1 MNKFLSISA
10 LLFLVC
16 CSSTF
21 QSKYDHLSA
30 LTDKRIISE
39 HNYFSI
45 KLPQGWYKTSAKDES
60 PFELW
65 LNVTDYSK
73 SMMFIKINHNY
84 ESEES
89 LYKIFNLVKSTKLST
104 DINSKLIRENEFSI
118 GRNVFYSFEYKINDR
133 DIRRTIVFVFNGMFF
148 EFTAMFDG
156 KHQLDEK
163 EVSELFSLQNSLL
176 ISLNN

>member
-1 MNKFLSISA
+1 MIKFLNILT

-16 CSSTF
+16 CSSAF
-21 QSKYDHLSA
+21 QSKYDHLAA
-30 LTDKRIISE
+30 LTDKRITTE

-45 KLPQGWYKTSAKDES
+45 KLPQGWYKTSAKNES
-60 PFELW
+60 PYELW

-73 SMMFIKINHNY
+73 SMIFIKINHNY

-89 LYKIFNLVKSTKLST
+89 LSKIYKLVKSTKLST
-104 DINSKLIRENEFSI
+104 DINSKLIREKEFSI
-118 GRNVFYSFEYKINDR
+118 GRNVFYSFEYITNDR
-133 DIRRTIVFVFNGMFF
+133 DIRRTIVFVFNGMYF

-163 EVSELFSLQNSLL
+163 EVSELFSLQNSVLS
-176 ISLNN
+176 SLNN